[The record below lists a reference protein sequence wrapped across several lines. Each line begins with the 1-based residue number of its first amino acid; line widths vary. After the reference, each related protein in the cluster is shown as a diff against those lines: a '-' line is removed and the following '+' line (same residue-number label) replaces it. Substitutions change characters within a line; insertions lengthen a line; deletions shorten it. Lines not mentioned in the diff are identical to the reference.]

1 MRELEPYQ
9 RELIAEYK
17 QLDKHY
23 DKLRDAKY
31 KAIGAEKQFRANVD
45 KSLIS
50 SQLQSMNDYLGDL
63 AARISDEGIEQEA
76 DEFDYPGDIS
86 DGYHTFNELYRY
98 RMLYNAA
105 FLNMYSDPSIKRMPD
120 GKDSI
125 VVRNVGKSR
134 LHHDGTEPF
143 GGGWF
148 IVWFGAPNGAVISN
162 HYELKYWELFNIPE
176 YSTAPEWD
184 GSTSEQQADLLE
196 QWLTSGH

>member
-23 DKLRDAKY
+23 DKLRDAEY

-63 AARISDEGIEQEA
+63 AARIRDEGIEQEA

-105 FLNMYSDPSIKRMPD
+105 FLNMYSSPEVRMMSD
-120 GKDSI
+120 GNRSVI
-125 VVRNVGKSR
+125 VRNVGKSR

-148 IVWFGAPNGAVISN
+148 VVWVTLPDGSVIFN
-162 HYELKYWELFNIPE
+162 HYRMEYWNLFSADE
-176 YSTAPEWD
+176 YDTAPEWG
-184 GSTSEQQADLLE
+184 GSTPEQEADMLE
-196 QWLTSGH
+196 AWLRSAE